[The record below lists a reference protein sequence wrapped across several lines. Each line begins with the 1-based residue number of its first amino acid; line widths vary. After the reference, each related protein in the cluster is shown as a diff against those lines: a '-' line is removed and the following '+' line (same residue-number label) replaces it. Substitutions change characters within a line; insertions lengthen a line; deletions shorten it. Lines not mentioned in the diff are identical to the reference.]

1 MKNTEKEV
9 GGVQLPEGSPSWLIQ
24 LSGSVQSIPREEF
37 SRHINSFTALLAKR
51 WQESAINEAR
61 RLVDAYDLTPQDV
74 FSRSAGA
81 KTVRS
86 SQNAK
91 YIDIQSGNTWSGR
104 GRRPAWL
111 IGKDPAQFLVMA

>member
-1 MKNTEKEV
+1 MKDTEKEV
-9 GGVQLPEGSPSWLIQ
+9 GGVQLLEGSPSWLIQ

-86 SQNAK
+86 AQNAK